1 MIKSLNRPEIAKR
14 FAKDFNLTYKQTEA
28 ILEETEKSI
37 FNFLK
42 ERDQVR
48 IHGFG
53 TFYIA
58 TFKSHVIKQI
68 RTKTPRIILEQ
79 KGIKFRPSPIFKD
92 AIYQRVRKPQTPKAA
107 ELEQERTIEIKP
119 IRATPKQ
126 PTPEAKPAEIR
137 KPLVE
142 FKPIN
147 IHPRV
152 EKESIKAQIT
162 ERWLKIARSPA
173 APKSPSELPR
183 EAMIVATLLRQIQ
196 NAGFNS
202 INFVFSGEKYIN
214 IYVGKPRRQLSHLAH
229 EIIEG
234 FLDFVDIKEFKIPQ
248 ERRIILTLNQ
258 TRNERI
264 RLHIHSFPVNSGA
277 SIQIV
282 IE

>member
-147 IHPRV
+147 IHCGTG
-152 EKESIKAQIT
+152 T
-162 ERWLKIARSPA
+162 EQPILN
-173 APKSPSELPR
+173 L
-183 EAMIVATLLRQIQ
+183 V
-196 NAGFNS
+196 
-202 INFVFSGEKYIN
+202 
-214 IYVGKPRRQLSHLAH
+214 
-229 EIIEG
+229 
-234 FLDFVDIKEFKIPQ
+234 FLDKAKDENCWPEKLISFDTNKGDSTVIGH
-248 ERRIILTLNQ
+248 T
-258 TRNERI
+258 TRWYAPWVHAPHKAKHEESLSVYRALW
-264 RLHIHSFPVNSGA
+264 RDK
-277 SIQIV
+277 
-282 IE
+282 